1 MFGLAIRKKIDEEKL
16 ANIFVNSLLEAVE
29 NGFGDVAG
37 MINEDPAFNASP
49 EVNPNA
55 YQQFLLIV
63 ITGNL
68 NYLSQNNEI
77 DDVADLSHLIIKKY
91 AQIFD
96 MDTNELDAKIQRMQA
111 FVSQVN
117 YPSKNYLYG
126 LSKAVFFKYNLNE
139 FQESYF
145 RSMNSPNP
153 LFLKR
158 MDELVRLFLWD
169 WDNFFKKH
177 KLQ

>member
-1 MFGLAIRKKIDEEKL
+1 MFGLAIRKKIDEDKL

-37 MINEDPAFNASP
+37 MINEDLAFQTSP
-49 EVNPNA
+49 SIDPKA

-68 NYLSQNNEI
+68 TFLGENNEI
-77 DDVADLSHLIIKKY
+77 DDVEDLSNLIIKKY
-91 AQIFD
+91 ASIFD
-96 MDTNELDAKIQRMQA
+96 MQTSELDVNIQKMRT
-111 FVSQVN
+111 FISQVN

-126 LSKAVFFKYNLNE
+126 LSKAVFFKYHLNN

-145 RSMNSPNP
+145 KTMNSPNP

-158 MDELVRLFLWD
+158 MDELVQLFLWD
-169 WDNFFKKH
+169 WDKFFKKH
-177 KLQ
+177 KMQ